1 MSIFEQYSAGCPL
14 WFPTR
19 RYFKELVRSGA
30 IHFQSRYAFLEGEY
44 HKFRGKGIY
53 PDHINK
59 IASSIDFW
67 IDRADFYDES
77 NMKHVFFYDSPVD
90 LIEKITWFSE
100 SSEARRERL
109 EWIEQRKQSV
119 YSAWQRLLEPIFLGR
134 V

>member
-1 MSIFEQYSAGCPL
+1 ME
-14 WFPTR
+14 R
-19 RYFKELVRSGA
+19 
-30 IHFQSRYAFLEGEY
+30 EY

-119 YSAWQRLLEPIFLGR
+119 YSAWQRLLEPIFFGR
-134 V
+134 A